1 MSDFSELETPI
12 CDTQMVAQILAAMFE
27 DAHQGEE
34 GAGNGI
40 RLTDH
45 EAELLSFLIYDLC
58 KRTKELRQEF
68 YAALT
73 ASMAGKKPQTAKA
86 A

>member
-12 CDTQMVAQILAAMFE
+12 RDTQMVAQILAAMFE

-34 GAGNGI
+34 GTGNGI

-45 EAELLSFLIYDLC
+45 EAELFSFLIYDLC
-58 KRTKELRQEF
+58 KRTKELRQDF
-68 YAALT
+68 YAAFE
-73 ASMAGKKPQTAKA
+73 ASMAERKRA
-86 A
+86 AHAA